1 METTTATFERSIA
14 NYRKVGIDIEV
25 LENHKGVPVVLVKQT
40 RLVNG
45 YILNQKQLASR
56 AKKVFAPQKIH
67 VKASV
72 FSLDTSVVTID
83 WINKQMTTHGIKRN
97 DLIKQLAIDKSSLSR
112 LLNGSVELSKRTK
125 ASFYYYFLTYQL
137 NTMFRESE

>member
-1 METTTATFERSIA
+1 METTTATFARSIA
-14 NYRKVGIDIEV
+14 NYKKVGIDIEV
-25 LENHKGVPVVLVKQT
+25 LENKNGIPVVLVKQT
-40 RLVNG
+40 RLING
-45 YILNQKQLASR
+45 YILNQKQLAER

-83 WINKQMTTHGIKRN
+83 WINDQMKTHGIRRN
-97 DLIKQLAIDKSSLSR
+97 DLIKQLAIDKSSLSK

-125 ASFYYYFLTYQL
+125 ATFYYYFLSYQL
-137 NTMFRESE
+137 NTLFRED